1 MFIIDWFGDLKLYW
15 EVSVVVWEYGEND
28 IYSISY
34 GVLLIFVFM
43 KQVLMFYDKYFVYIE
58 VGIGVSYIGNQK
70 VVGKDIGFNYQFED
84 RLGVFVEIDKK

>member
-43 KQVLMFYDKYFVYIE
+43 K
-58 VGIGVSYIGNQK
+58 
-70 VVGKDIGFNYQFED
+70 
-84 RLGVFVEIDKK
+84 